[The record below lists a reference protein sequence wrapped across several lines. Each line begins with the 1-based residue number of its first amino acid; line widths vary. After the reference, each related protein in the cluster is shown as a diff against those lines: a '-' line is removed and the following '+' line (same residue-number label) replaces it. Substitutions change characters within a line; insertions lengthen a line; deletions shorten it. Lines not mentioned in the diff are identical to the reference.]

1 MRRFL
6 PLEPFS
12 GWRRL
17 AAQTW
22 SPPDDPSVYA
32 ILDIPMTGSLA
43 FMESVRATHG
53 VHVTP
58 THLVARALALA
69 MRRYPQLNGIVARG
83 RIMLRETVDM
93 FIQVSTEGGTDL
105 AGIKIARVDERSV
118 IEIARETEERVRKLR
133 ERRDQQ
139 VQRTKQ
145 LLDRIPLSLLG
156 PLMRTIAY
164 AIYDLDLD
172 LTRLGIVKDEFGSG
186 MISNIGTF
194 GVSTALAP
202 LVPFS
207 RTPVVLLLGQVEDR
221 VVAEDGRPVVR
232 PMISIGVTFDHRF
245 MDGFQAGKMLQI
257 FRSYLEDPATH
268 EGVEAEAP
276 AQPQV
281 ESPDYVSAMKLS

>member
-1 MRRFL
+1 MRSFM
-6 PLEPFS
+6 PLEPFG

-22 SPPDDPSVYA
+22 SAPDDPSVYA
-32 ILDIPMTGSLA
+32 ILDIPMAGALA
-43 FMESVRATHG
+43 YMERVRAEHG

-58 THLVARALALA
+58 THLVAKALASA

-83 RIMLRETVDM
+83 RIMLRDTVDM
-93 FIQVSTEGGTDL
+93 FIQVATEGGTDL
-105 AGIKIARVDERSV
+105 AGIKISRVDERSV
-118 IEIARETEERVRKLR
+118 VDIARETDERVRRLR

-139 VQRTKQ
+139 VQRTKH
-145 LLDRIPLSLLG
+145 LLDRIPLPILG
-156 PLMRTIAY
+156 PLMRTISY
-164 AIYDLDLD
+164 LIYDLDLD
-172 LTRLGIVKDEFGSG
+172 LTRFGIVKDEFGSG

-221 VVAEDGRPVVR
+221 VVAEDGRAVVR
-232 PMISIGVTFDHRF
+232 PMMSIGVTFDHRF

-257 FRSYLEDPATH
+257 FRGYLENPTAGEGLVPDATTDDQ
-268 EGVEAEAP
+268 AAS
-276 AQPQV
+276 A
-281 ESPDYVSAMKLS
+281 DYVSAMKLS

>member
-1 MRRFL
+1 MRRFR
-6 PLEPFS
+6 PLEPFT

-17 AAQTW
+17 AAQSW
-22 SPPDDPSVYA
+22 SAPDDPTVYA
-32 ILDIPMTGSLA
+32 ILDIPMAGALA
-43 FMESVRATHG
+43 YMERVRAEHG

-58 THLVARALALA
+58 THLVAKALALA

-83 RIMLRETVDM
+83 RIMLRDTVDM
-93 FIQVSTEGGTDL
+93 FIQVATEGGTDL
-105 AGIKIARVDERSV
+105 AGVKISRVDERSV
-118 IEIARETEERVRKLR
+118 VDIARETDERVRRLR

-145 LLDRIPLSLLG
+145 LLDRIPLPILG

-164 AIYDLDLD
+164 MIYDLDID
-172 LTRLGIVKDEFGSG
+172 LTRFGIVKDEFGSG

-221 VVAEDGRPVVR
+221 VVADDGRPVVR
-232 PMISIGVTFDHRF
+232 PMISIGVTFDPHL
-245 MDGFQAGKMLQI
+245 DGWISDEVAIHALQATT
-257 FRSYLEDPATH
+257 RNR
-268 EGVEAEAP
+268 V
-276 AQPQV
+276 
-281 ESPDYVSAMKLS
+281 

>member
-6 PLEPFS
+6 PLEPFG

-22 SPPDDPSVYA
+22 SAPDDPSVYA
-32 ILDIPMTGSLA
+32 ILDIPMANALGY
-43 FMESVRATHG
+43 MERVRADHG

-58 THLVARALALA
+58 THLVAKALALA

-105 AGIKIARVDERSV
+105 AGIKISRVDERSV
-118 IEIARETEERVRKLR
+118 IDIARETDERVRRLR

-145 LLDRIPLSLLG
+145 LLDRIPLPLLG
-156 PLMRTIAY
+156 PLMRTISY
-164 AIYDLDLD
+164 LIYDLDLD
-172 LTRLGIVKDEFGSG
+172 LSRFGIVKDEFGSG

-221 VVAEDGRPVVR
+221 VVAEEGRPVIR
-232 PMISIGVTFDHRF
+232 PMMSIGVTFDHRF

-257 FRSYLEDPATH
+257 FRGYLENPTAG
-268 EGVEAEAP
+268 EGLAPEAGTDEQA
-276 AQPQV
+276 A
-281 ESPDYVSAMKLS
+281 SADYVSAMKLS

>member
-1 MRRFL
+1 MPRFR
-6 PLEPFS
+6 PLEPFT

-17 AAQTW
+17 AAQSWTA
-22 SPPDDPSVYA
+22 PDDPSVYA
-32 ILDIPMTGSLA
+32 ILDIPMSGSLA
-43 FMESVRATHG
+43 YMERVRAEHG

-58 THLVARALALA
+58 THLVAKALALA

-93 FIQVSTEGGTDL
+93 FIQVATEGGTDL
-105 AGIKIARVDERSV
+105 AGIKVSRVDERTV
-118 IEIARETEERVRKLR
+118 VDIARETEERVRRLR

-145 LLDRIPLSLLG
+145 LLDRIPLPILR
-156 PLMRTIAY
+156 PLIRTIAY
-164 AIYDLDLD
+164 MIYDLDLD
-172 LTRLGIVKDEFGSG
+172 LTRFGVVKDEFGSG

-202 LVPFS
+202 VVPFS

-232 PMISIGVTFDHRF
+232 PMMSIGVTFDHRF

-257 FRSYLEDPATH
+257 FRGYLEDPAGH
-268 EGVEAEAP
+268 EGLAPEGP
-276 AQPQV
+276 AQEQ
-281 ESPDYVSAMKLS
+281 SASTDYVSAMKLS